1 MIPRHHLPDELL
13 MAHASGAAAPGLGVL
28 VASHMVLCPDC
39 RGRVAELEALGG
51 AVLEQSPA
59 APLDPGLLDDIMD
72 RLDQGP
78 PPLQHTAPPSPG
90 VGDHLLEGDLVLP
103 GPIRALVAETAAKW
117 STIVPGVIHS
127 LDLPLHIGQM
137 PLRLIRMRGGFEVP
151 KHTHQGTEINM
162 VLAGGY
168 SDDGADF
175 ERGDVQVSDADVTH
189 SLRMHKDAPCVLL
202 AVNEAPLIPV
212 GTISKLAQI
221 ITGKM

>member
-13 MAHASGAAAPGLGVL
+13 MAYASGAAAPGLGVL

-59 APLDPGLLDDIMD
+59 APLDPGLLDDIMA

-117 STIVPGVIHS
+117 SAIVPGVIHS
-127 LDLPLHIGQM
+127 LDLPLHIGEM
-137 PLRLIRMRGGFEVP
+137 PLRLIRMRGGFKVP
-151 KHTHQGTEINM
+151 EHTHQGTEINM

-175 ERGDVQVSDADVTH
+175 ERGDVQVSNADVTH